1 MSPIDAFGRPQTV
14 LLLGA
19 TSDIGRAIIARMV
32 DAKGGTA
39 ILAGRDPKRHQGKP
53 LGTETHHLYFDAA
66 DFSSHEKFFSETFA
80 EHPLIDTVIL
90 AFGVLH
96 NQDEIDEDP
105 DLAVEM
111 ANVNH
116 VGAGSALLHAANH
129 LRHRGGG
136 QIVVLSS
143 VAGLRPRQSN
153 YVYGASKAGIDFLA
167 RGLSRSV
174 AAADV
179 HILLVR
185 PGFVHSKMT
194 AGMVSRPFSVTPETV
209 AKAVVDAL
217 ARRDRVVWVPGILRW
232 VMGAVRLLPQS
243 IVDRLDG

>member
-1 MSPIDAFGRPQTV
+1 MSPVDALGRPQVV

-19 TSDIGRAIIARMV
+19 TSDIGRSIVARMV
-32 DAKGGTA
+32 EANGGTA
-39 ILAGRDPKRHQGKP
+39 ILAGRDPKRHQAKP
-53 LGTETHHLYFDAA
+53 LAGATHHLYFDAA
-66 DFSSHEKFFSETFA
+66 ETSSHEKFFAETFA
-80 EHPLIDTVIL
+80 EHPRIDTVIL

-96 NQDEIDEDP
+96 DQDEVDEDP
-105 DLAVEM
+105 ELAVEM

-116 VGAGSALLHAANH
+116 IGAGSALLHAASQ
-129 LRHRGGG
+129 LRDRGGG

-143 VAGLRPRQSN
+143 VAGIRPRQSN

-167 RGLSRSV
+167 RGLSHAV

-179 HILLVR
+179 RVLLVR
-185 PGFVHSKMT
+185 PGFVHTKMT
-194 AGMVSRPFSVTPETV
+194 AGMATRPFSVTPETV

-217 ARRDRVVWVPGILRW
+217 ARGDQVVWVPGVLRW
-232 VMGAVRLLPQS
+232 VMAAVKLLPQS